1 MYLKVWKG
9 IPGNKEPFVDI
20 PEDVIRDA
28 LEVLLDVRY
37 HPLLIHCNKVCQSA
51 FSYFD
56 FETLV

>member
-28 LEVLLDVRY
+28 LEVLLD
-37 HPLLIHCNKVCQSA
+37 C
-51 FSYFD
+51 F
-56 FETLV
+56 LVF